1 MNIAIGVGIAFA
13 ILLIIAIC
21 CMIIFYRRYVLPRFI
36 SYFFVIIFDLKIS
49 GLIYVVNA
57 ISLIIIIIIKT
68 FIVRYISSGLI
79 SA

>member
-36 SYFFVIIFDLKIS
+36 SYFFAIIFDLKIFRS
-49 GLIYVVNA
+49 DLRCQYH
-57 ISLIIIIIIKT
+57 
-68 FIVRYISSGLI
+68 FINNNNNN
-79 SA
+79 